1 MSTKSTKPYAMS
13 HLIITM
19 KDNANS
25 GSHVVKVLRIAG
37 HPYGSTTVKRAVKGL
52 IATMA
57 TGQRI
62 VGAVVNLISEDLSEQ
77 ACKIFQPKE
86 LRDLKKAAEAF
97 ASQKRQ
103 QEA

>member
-1 MSTKSTKPYAMS
+1 MSTNSTKPYAMS

-19 KDNANS
+19 KDNTNS
-25 GSHVVKVLRIAG
+25 GNHVVKVLRIPG
-37 HPYGSTTVKRAVKGL
+37 HPYHSNTAKRAIKRL
-52 IATMA
+52 IDTMA

-62 VGAVVNLISEDLSEQ
+62 IGAVVNLISEDLSEQ

-97 ASQKRQ
+97 AAPQHQ
-103 QEA
+103 PEA